1 MFMRLIRLNL
11 IVALMLL
18 VTGVF
23 TGCSDIIAEKKNG
36 VVIARRAQIRS
47 STAVAA
53 ADLLE
58 VVRGDSLEILDEYES
73 PDEARE
79 RWLRVRASDKDSTEG
94 WIEARNVL
102 AQEIVDRSQ
111 QLSEEHRNV
120 LTQATG
126 QLRANTNLRLTP
138 DISDDAGILFK
149 LESGTRLDIIS
160 WKRIPKPKAEEEK
173 DTDDAPKSAPQRGN
187 NRRQRQEDAP
197 PPEEYDTWYLVRLP
211 RTVSPAPAGWL
222 YGKQVEL
229 TVPSDVIFYRTGREF
244 VAWHR
249 IDDWN
254 NEAAG
259 REDNEDKDARPGSWV
274 ILEKSSTNK
283 DADTDFDRVYVLGYD
298 RERQE
303 HYTAYRGGDIK
314 GVLPLRVEG
323 MGGDKVFVVA
333 TNDNGELKNLQYKIS
348 RDSRGILK
356 VSQVK

>member
-1 MFMRLIRLNL
+1 MRLTRLHL
-11 IVALMLL
+11 GVAVALLAT
-18 VTGVF
+18 VIF
-23 TGCSDIIAEKKNG
+23 TSCNTIIAEEKTG

-47 STAVAA
+47 STAIAA

-58 VVRGDSLEILDEYES
+58 VVRGDTIEILDEYES
-73 PDEARE
+73 PDGEHE
-79 RWLRVRASDKDSTEG
+79 RWLRVRARDKDSTQG

-102 AQEIVDRSQ
+102 SQEIVDRSR
-111 QLSEEHRNV
+111 QLAEENRNV

-138 DISDDAGILFK
+138 DISDDSGILFK

-160 WKRIPKPKAEEEK
+160 WKRIPKPKSEEEK
-173 DTDDAPKSAPQRGN
+173 DTDDAPKSEPRRGN
-187 NRRQRQEDAP
+187 AARQRQTEAP
-197 PPEEYDTWYLVRLP
+197 QEEFDTWYLARLP

-249 IDDWN
+249 IDDWS
-254 NEAAG
+254 NEAI
-259 REDNEDKDARPGSWV
+259 ESNDNDEADVRPGSWV

-283 DADTDFDRVYVLGYD
+283 DAGTDFDRVYVLGYD

-323 MGGDKVFVVA
+323 SGSDKVFVVSV
-333 TNDNGELKNLQYKIS
+333 NDNGEMKDLQYKLS
-348 RDSRGILK
+348 RDARGILK
-356 VSQVK
+356 MSQVK

>member
-1 MFMRLIRLNL
+1 MRRIRLHL
-11 IVALMLL
+11 SVAVALLAT
-18 VTGVF
+18 VIF
-23 TGCSDIIAEKKNG
+23 TGCNTIIAEEKTG

-58 VVRGDSLEILDEYES
+58 VVRGDMIEILDEYES
-73 PDEARE
+73 PDGERE
-79 RWLRVRASDKDSTEG
+79 RWLRVRARDKDLTEG

-102 AQEIVDRSQ
+102 SQEIVERSR
-111 QLSEEHRNV
+111 QLAEENRNV

-138 DISDDAGILFK
+138 DINDDSGILFK

-160 WKRIPKPKAEEEK
+160 WKRIPKPKSEEEK
-173 DTDDAPKSAPQRGN
+173 DTDDAPKSEPRRGN
-187 NRRQRQEDAP
+187 AARQRQADAP
-197 PPEEYDTWYLVRLP
+197 QEEFDTWYLVRLP
-211 RTVSPAPAGWL
+211 RKVSPTPAGWL

-254 NEAAG
+254 NEAADD
-259 REDNEDKDARPGSWV
+259 RDDEADVRPGSWV

-283 DADTDFDRVYVLGYD
+283 DASTDFDRVYVLGYD

-303 HYTAYRGGDIK
+303 HYTAYRGSDIK

-323 MGGDKVFVVA
+323 SGSDKAFVVSV
-333 TNDNGELKNLQYKIS
+333 NDNGELKNLQYKLS
-348 RDSRGILK
+348 RDARGILK